1 MALGNEGKR
10 HALPL
15 EAHYTEESAAKEAD
29 IPAPQPTKPRL
40 TIHLGLFALLLA
52 VSMPQLL
59 KSYSLTHDPLD
70 SSWTWMMGYAL
81 QHHLQWGKSIVFTYG
96 PLGFLADT
104 YFYSDHLLW
113 ALSATTRL
121 TSWLVFGLGFAW
133 ILRRL
138 DSDGLPFPKAP
149 LPVAVGWIFG
159 ACFLSLSDQ
168 SAVLGVLLLVLA
180 IAEQDGA
187 LASVELTL
195 SGSLLALGALIKATG
210 LIVSLFALLVYPALW
225 RLARGRKSA
234 LRLSLIPLLSFSIS
248 FCALWLCASQAFA
261 DLPAYFHS
269 TWAIVSGYTPAMGT
283 PDMPFPVLKV
293 QVRSA
298 LLILALLAVVLIRVC
313 RRGTK
318 VRVAQYLLLAG
329 IAFWAWKEGFTLQ
342 DPAYVRH
349 PAMFYGTMLL
359 IASVGTVLVSNEAP
373 RYLRA
378 CLYGAYAVALLSS
391 LLGYPPA
398 ESLSYRDMPDN
409 YGSYFG
415 LISSASRRA
424 AEERTQTAAI
434 QKLFRVPTPVL
445 RAVGNASVNVMP
457 WSLMLA
463 QGYGLR
469 LVAAPVIQTYSVYT
483 PYLDQLNAR
492 QIWDGKGADK
502 IIFSYAALGYRY
514 PPFDEPAAFQAI
526 MDCYRAEYPGNPYA
540 VLSRVGCA
548 PPDMAAAGGPK
559 QGVFGTWILVPQSAS
574 HVEIDLH
581 PNVLGTVKDVL
592 HKADHIWILFG
603 LPDGRTAG
611 PFRLIYPVAK
621 DGLYI
626 RYFIHSQSDLGQ
638 LLAGTTSGLERIAA
652 FQIVADHNSRDFPQH
667 FGIRFLSE
675 KPSASA
681 AAPKSRSPPLQPR
694 TMK

>member
-113 ALSATTRL
+113 ALSATARL

-138 DSDGLPFPKAP
+138 DSDGPPFPKAT

-187 LASVELTL
+187 LVSVELTL

-225 RLARGRKSA
+225 RYARGRKSA
-234 LRLSLIPLLSFSIS
+234 LHLSLIPLLSFSIS

-261 DLPAYFHS
+261 NLPAYFHS
-269 TWAIVSGYTPAMGT
+269 TWAIVSGYTPGMGT
-283 PDMPFPVLKV
+283 PDMPFPILKV
-293 QVRSA
+293 QIRSA
-298 LLILALLAVVLIRVC
+298 LLILALLAAVLVMVC
-313 RRGTK
+313 LRGTK

-329 IAFWAWKEGFTLQ
+329 IAFWAWKEGFTLEES
-342 DPAYVRH
+342 AYIRH
-349 PAMFYGTMLL
+349 PTMFYGTALL
-359 IASVGTVLVSNEAP
+359 IASVGTVLHSNQTP
-373 RYLRA
+373 RHLRA
-378 CLYGAYAVALLSS
+378 CLYGAYTVALLSS
-391 LLGYPPA
+391 IVGYPPA
-398 ESLSYRDMPDN
+398 ESLNYRYMQGN
-409 YGSYFG
+409 YENYFELMSSGS
-415 LISSASRRA
+415 LRA
-424 AEERTQTAAI
+424 AEERVQIAAI
-434 QKLFRVPTPVL
+434 QKLFKVPAPAL
-445 RAVGNASVNVMP
+445 NAVGSASVNVMP

-469 LVAAPVIQTYSVYT
+469 LVAAPVIQSYSAYT

-492 QIWDGKGADK
+492 QIWDGRAADK
-502 IIFSYAALGYRY
+502 IIFSYAALGFRY
-514 PPFDEPAAFQAI
+514 APFDEPATFRAI
-526 MDCYRAEYPGNPYA
+526 MHCYRAEYVGDPYA
-540 VLSRVGCA
+540 VLGRVGCA
-548 PPDMAAAGGPK
+548 PSDMSAAGGPK
-559 QGVFGTWILVPQSAS
+559 EGTLGTWISIPRLAS

-581 PNVLGTVKDVL
+581 PNALGTVEDIL

-603 LPDGRTAG
+603 LPNGLTAG
-611 PFRLIYPVAK
+611 PFELIYPVAK

-626 RYFIHSQSDLGQ
+626 RYFITSQADFGR
-638 LLAGTTSGLERIAA
+638 LLAGNTRGLQRIAA
-652 FQIVADHNSRDFPQH
+652 FQIVEDHGSMDFPQH
-667 FGIRFLSE
+667 FGIRFLTDN
-675 KPSASA
+675 
-681 AAPKSRSPPLQPR
+681 PPH
-694 TMK
+694 